1 MSVCASGA
9 LTSQVPRLRST
20 GYSFIPSISPPPLPH
35 TGINIEPL
43 LRSQLQLRGCIN
55 SSPMT
60 FLFSLAEVWPNPPP
74 LALIS
79 PPYTHASNG
88 SVPPRSCLYNP
99 PLPLGF
105 FSTHQLSTSIPSLSF
120 IKKHHQ
126 PSMTA
131 HFTPAQR
138 AEVHA
143 ALNELNRV
151 YTEHQAAAAPATN
164 TNHEQQPNPP
174 VNESPDNSVE
184 SETDQLASSESGS
197 NATPVPPTP
206 VLQPA
211 NIPVLTANHATIA
224 PNPPPA
230 YNPIPTIQQRIA
242 EHNQIFDQQVEEIID
257 PNVDLEL
264 QVAFTLVDLRQMMY
278 LVTTDFA
285 TYCNAFPAGFRER
298 QARVRVLRAYQDH
311 LNLFVQLAR
320 L

>member
-1 MSVCASGA
+1 
-9 LTSQVPRLRST
+9 
-20 GYSFIPSISPPPLPH
+20 
-35 TGINIEPL
+35 
-43 LRSQLQLRGCIN
+43 
-55 SSPMT
+55 MT

-74 LALIS
+74 LAPIS

-151 YTEHQAAAAPATN
+151 RFIFILILPPLYPIFALSSLFWLKKTISSPSIPSTILGLHEHQAAAAPATN

>member
-1 MSVCASGA
+1 MSVCASGV
-9 LTSQVPRLRST
+9 LISQVPRLRSIRFNYIT
-20 GYSFIPSISPPPLPH
+20 SISPPPLPC
-35 TGINIEPL
+35 TGIDIETS

-60 FLFSLAEVWPNPPP
+60 FLFSLAEVWPDPPP
-74 LALIS
+74 LAPIS

-88 SVPPRSCLYNP
+88 LVPPRSCLYNP

-105 FSTHQLSTSIPSLSF
+105 FSTHQLSTSIPSFSF
-120 IKKHHQ
+120 IKKLYQ
-126 PSMTA
+126 PSMTT
-131 HFTPAQR
+131 HLTL
-138 AEVHA
+138 
-143 ALNELNRV
+143 LNELKFIQ
-151 YTEHQAAAAPATN
+151 HQAAATATN
-164 TNHEQQPNPP
+164 NNREQQPNQP
-174 VNESPDNSVE
+174 VNEPSDNSVE

-211 NIPVLTANHATIA
+211 DIPVLTANHATIA

-230 YNPIPTIQQRIA
+230 YNPIPTIHQ
-242 EHNQIFDQQVEEIID
+242 
-257 PNVDLEL
+257 L
-264 QVAFTLVDLRQMMY
+264 AFTLVDLRQMMY

>member
-1 MSVCASGA
+1 MSVCASGV
-9 LTSQVPRLRST
+9 LTSQVPRLRLIRFNYIT
-20 GYSFIPSISPPPLPH
+20 SISPPPLPC
-35 TGINIEPL
+35 TGIDIETSP
-43 LRSQLQLRGCIN
+43 RSQLQLRGCIN
-55 SSPMT
+55 SSRG
-60 FLFSLAEVWPNPPP
+60 LAEPSTSST
-74 LALIS
+74 IS

-126 PSMTA
+126 PSMTT
-131 HFTPAQR
+131 HLTPAQR

-143 ALNELNRV
+143 ALNEL
-151 YTEHQAAAAPATN
+151 TQT
-164 TNHEQQPNPP
+164 Q
-174 VNESPDNSVE
+174 
-184 SETDQLASSESGS
+184 
-197 NATPVPPTP
+197 
-206 VLQPA
+206 
-211 NIPVLTANHATIA
+211 
-224 PNPPPA
+224 
-230 YNPIPTIQQRIA
+230 
-242 EHNQIFDQQVEEIID
+242 QIFDRQVEELID

-285 TYCNAFPAGFRER
+285 TYCNAFPAGLRER
-298 QARVRVLRAYQDH
+298 QARVRVLRGFQDH

>member
-1 MSVCASGA
+1 V

-20 GYSFIPSISPPPLPH
+20 GYSYIPSISPPPLPH
-35 TGINIEPL
+35 TGINIEPS

-60 FLFSLAEVWPNPPP
+60 FLFSLAEVWPDPPP
-74 LALIS
+74 LAPIS

-88 SVPPRSCLYNP
+88 LVPPRSCLYNP

-151 YTEHQAAAAPATN
+151 YTEHQAAAAPATD

-211 NIPVLTANHATIA
+211 DIP
-224 PNPPPA
+224 
-230 YNPIPTIQQRIA
+230 
-242 EHNQIFDQQVEEIID
+242 IFDQQVEEIID
-257 PNVDLEL
+257 PNLLSPCRSSPNDVP
-264 QVAFTLVDLRQMMY
+264 
-278 LVTTDFA
+278 VTTDFA

>member
-1 MSVCASGA
+1 CAVFATTRAS
-9 LTSQVPRLRST
+9 
-20 GYSFIPSISPPPLPH
+20 YIPSISPPPLPH
-35 TGINIEPL
+35 TGINIEPS

-60 FLFSLAEVWPNPPP
+60 FLFSLAEVWPDPPP
-74 LALIS
+74 LAPIS
-79 PPYTHASNG
+79 PPCTHASNG
-88 SVPPRSCLYNP
+88 LVPLRSCLYNP

-105 FSTHQLSTSIPSLSF
+105 CSTHQLSTSIPSLSF

-126 PSMTA
+126 PSMTT
-131 HFTPAQR
+131 HLTPAQR

-151 YTEHQAAAAPATN
+151 YNDRQAAFTTNNNHKQQTNQPAN
-164 TNHEQQPNPP
+164 EPPNNP
-174 VNESPDNSVE
+174 VDSN
-184 SETDQLASSESGS
+184 TDQLASGESSS
-197 NATPVPPTP
+197 NATSVPPTP

-211 NIPVLTANHATIA
+211 DIPVLTANHATIA

-230 YNPIPTIQQRIA
+230 YNPLPTIRQRIT
-242 EHNQIFDQQVEEIID
+242 EHNEIFDRQVEELID

-285 TYCNAFPAGFRER
+285 TYCNAFPAGLRER
-298 QARVRVLRAYQDH
+298 QARVRVLRGFQDH

>member
-1 MSVCASGA
+1 MSVCASGV
-9 LTSQVPRLRST
+9 LTSQVPRLCST
-20 GYSFIPSISPPPLPH
+20 GYSCIASISPPPLPH
-35 TGINIEPL
+35 TGIIQSRLGPL
-43 LRSQLQLRGCIN
+43 SQPQRLCSLQSDDFPTHPSRGLARPSTSQTDL
-55 SSPMT
+55 SSV
-60 FLFSLAEVWPNPPP
+60 F
-74 LALIS
+74 
-79 PPYTHASNG
+79 
-88 SVPPRSCLYNP
+88 
-99 PLPLGF
+99 
-105 FSTHQLSTSIPSLSF
+105 LSTSIPSLSF

-151 YTEHQAAAAPATN
+151 YTEHQTAATATN
-164 TNHEQQPNPP
+164 NNCEQQPNPP
-174 VNESPDNSVE
+174 VNEPSDNSVE

-211 NIPVLTANHATIA
+211 DIPVLTANHATIA

-257 PNVDLEL
+257 PNVNLEL
-264 QVAFTLVDLRQMMY
+264 QVAFILVDLRQMMY